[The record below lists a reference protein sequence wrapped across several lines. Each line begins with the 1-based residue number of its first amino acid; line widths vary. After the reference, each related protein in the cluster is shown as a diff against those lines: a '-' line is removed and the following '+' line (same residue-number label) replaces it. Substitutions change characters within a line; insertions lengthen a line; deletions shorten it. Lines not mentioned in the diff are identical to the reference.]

1 MKFNKISE
9 KQFNQDCPIEG
20 SYYNIKLPR
29 RATKESAGY
38 DFFLPY
44 NIVIPSGSERIIY
57 TGVNCELDSD
67 KVLMIYP
74 RSGLGFK
81 FKTRL
86 ANTVGVIDA
95 DYINSDNEGHIM
107 IKLCNEGPNL
117 LELSAGQA
125 FAQGVIMNYYVVSEE
140 DTSELGDRNGGL
152 GSTSNG

>member
-1 MKFNKISE
+1 MKFNKISKE
-9 KQFNQDCPIEG
+9 NWDSLNTG
-20 SYYNIKLPR
+20 VDYDSIKLPV
-29 RATKESAGY
+29 RATKGSAGY

-44 NIVIPSGSERIIY
+44 NIVIPAGESLVIT
-57 TGVNCELDSD
+57 TGVNCELDTN

-107 IKLCNEGPNL
+107 IKLCNEGKNNFG
-117 LELSAGQA
+117 LEAGKA
-125 FAQGVIMNYYVVSEE
+125 FAQGIISTYYTVEE
-140 DTSELGDRNGGL
+140 ENENEMQERNGGL